1 MSFAGRLAYLLA
13 ALPFLAD
20 FLESGRWATSPLS
33 LAINAGL
40 SVLILVIIALLRQAR
55 TQERRINSLRKLM
68 NQAIIHDLKNPMTSI
83 MGCLS
88 CLINDSPAPAVQDR
102 LLRIALHSCRSQMA
116 LLETLV
122 DTTRIE
128 QGELKAR
135 RAPLVIREVID
146 DILEDAKGAAA
157 HLDVTLKESVATD
170 VPAELNA
177 DAEFLRRILA
187 NLLHNALKYTPA
199 GGSVSLDIR
208 LEGDAL
214 RFSVKDTG
222 IGISPKHVER
232 LFDKYYRVE
241 GSDQSTRRGSG
252 LGLYFCR
259 LAVEAHGG
267 TIRVSSAADQGTTV
281 VFDIPKAVKEDR
293 GS

>member
-1 MSFAGRLAYLLA
+1 MNAAGRLVYLLA
-13 ALPFLAD
+13 ALPFLTD
-20 FLESGRWATSPLS
+20 YLEAGRWPTSPVSLLVHCALS
-33 LAINAGL
+33 G
-40 SVLILVIIALLRQAR
+40 LILVIIVLLRRVRQR
-55 TQERRINSLRKLM
+55 ELRIDSLRKMM
-68 NQAIIHDLKNPMTSI
+68 NQAIMHDLKNPMTSI

-88 CLINDSPAPAVQDR
+88 CLINDSPDPATRER

-122 DTTRIE
+122 DTSRME

-135 RAPLVIREVID
+135 RAPLAIRAVLH

-157 HLDVTLKESVATD
+157 HLDVTLKETIADD
-170 VPAELNA
+170 VPTRLDA

-199 GGSVSLDIR
+199 GGSVTLDIR
-208 LEGDAL
+208 LQGDAL
-214 RFSVKDTG
+214 RFAVADTG
-222 IGISPKHVER
+222 IGMAPKHLER

-267 TIRVSSAADQGTTV
+267 TIRVSSEADRGTTV
-281 VFDIPKAVKEDR
+281 AFTLPGAIIGER
-293 GS
+293 GP